1 MRRRA
6 DTQFLAFLAA
16 AFCLGLRYLVGQVVT
31 SRSVICAA
39 YEDCLSDCR
48 VDPELRR
55 VEADQG
61 ASYGEFPV
69 ALREEHLVEGGK
81 QPFPTED
88 AHNAEH
94 RDESQGIH
102 APQKRRVR
110 GWFRRVHAGEMPTER
125 QQEERRNSHGGG

>member
-1 MRRRA
+1 MR
-6 DTQFLAFLAA
+6 
-16 AFCLGLRYLVGQVVT
+16 G
-31 SRSVICAA
+31 
-39 YEDCLSDCR
+39 YEDCYGDCR

-94 RDESQGIH
+94 RDESQGNPC
-102 APQKRRVR
+102 ATEEAAADGSGGALAQ
-110 GWFRRVHAGEMPTER
+110 GDAAEER
-125 QQEERRNSHGGG
+125 Q